1 MQRLYFAMPDPTS
14 PNLSPTEVYTTPELA
29 FPLNG
34 VEMEDGQRRP
44 YLYFNM
50 VSSVDGKATTI
61 AENATGL
68 GSDLDREFMYRLRA
82 ASEAVMCGAATFRRD
97 EFLPAVKP
105 WLAEE
110 RAHYFP
116 NNPQPLA
123 CVVSNDGNLP
133 LTKKFWQA
141 GRDLR
146 VVFLGPKASMEQ
158 EKILAERAQVFRL
171 EVDAKGQP
179 DLKQML
185 EIFYQKLGV
194 RRLLVEGGPT
204 LNYNLIEQ
212 GLADELFWTLAPKI
226 VAGSDNLSMV
236 MGPGRGL
243 PLDKIV
249 KLQLLSIYNNDSE
262 LFMRYRLI
270 PLEK

>member
-1 MQRLYFAMPDPTS
+1 MQKIYPATTESRDLT
-14 PNLSPTEVYTTPELA
+14 PTEIYTTPELA
-29 FPLNG
+29 FPLEG
-34 VEMEDGQRRP
+34 VAMADGQRRP

-61 AENATGL
+61 SRDATGL
-68 GSDLDREFMYRLRA
+68 GSDFDREFMYRLRT
-82 ASEAVMCGAATFRRD
+82 ASEAVMCGAATFRND
-97 EFLPAVKP
+97 EFLPVVKP
-105 WLAEE
+105 WLVEE
-110 RAHYFP
+110 RARYFP

-146 VVFLGPKASMEQ
+146 VVFLGPKASPEQ

-171 EVDAKGQP
+171 AANPEGQP

-204 LNYNLIEQ
+204 LNYNLIKE
-212 GLADELFWTLAPKI
+212 GWADEMFWTLAPKI
-226 VAGSDNLSMV
+226 VGGSDNLPIV
-236 MGPGRGL
+236 TGPGLGL
-243 PLDKIV
+243 PIDKIV
-249 KLQLLSIYNNDSE
+249 KLQLLSIYNNNSE
-262 LFMRYRLI
+262 LFMRYRLT